1 MKICTTCKQEK
12 ELDNFYYHKVH
23 GYIASCR
30 ECEKKKARFYR
41 LNNPEKCKAKSKKWR
56 DNNISYQQEYH
67 KKNAKK
73 ICQRSKQWLKDN
85 PEKAKQTYLKN
96 YAKNKDQYLERSRKR
111 KALKRNAEHDN
122 YMPWLSK
129 VKSKKMFICYWC
141 SEKVTTKNLHVDHII
156 PLSRG
161 GQDTWDNICAS
172 CDKCNMSKGAKTPEE
187 FITTGQLVMNF

>member
-41 LNNPEKCKAKSKKWR
+41 LN
-56 DNNISYQQEYH
+56 
-67 KKNAKK
+67 
-73 ICQRSKQWLKDN
+73 N